1 MENDIE
7 LYSLIPVCPHCGE
20 PLTFAEPKPVKNTKL
35 RITFWIVLSLAILTT
50 LGFLSN
56 SIQGNFTYVNVE
68 FWVGIILSTA
78 LCVTS
83 FILGDKLAKEEI
95 EVPHQL
101 CCKKCNK
108 TWDI

>member
-1 MENDIE
+1 MKNDIE
-7 LYSLIPVCPHCGE
+7 LYSLIPVCSHCGE

-50 LGFLSN
+50 LSFLSN
-56 SIQGNFTYVNVE
+56 SIHGDFTYVDLE
-68 FWVGIILSTA
+68 FWVGCILSIA
-78 LCVTS
+78 LCITS
-83 FILGDKLAKEEI
+83 FVLGDKLAKDEI
-95 EVPHQL
+95 KDPHQL